1 MSNTNKNYE
10 QDLEQIREEA
20 QGARQEWIAA
30 LEAAK
35 ASKKERQKK
44 IDDAIEEHKAR
55 LDELAT
61 KKDKARDDLAEA
73 LMTGDTDE
81 AESIRGEIA
90 TIEEEARDVQASI
103 ATLCSYNSA
112 KAEAEAVL
120 EAVEKYR
127 AASETAVRLSAEIG
141 VVLAEVREKRE
152 YLERLE
158 QKIEVARRTIS
169 TRAHSGAASAD
180 ERDLIA
186 LYEESLGKIDVTGHH
201 AGSDE
206 TAMLRF
212 LRGSTRGIEDI
223 PALKAGTEDD
233 EEATAKKQLGENLG
247 SSDEA

>member
-35 ASKKERQKK
+35 ASKKERQRK

-61 KKDKARDDLAEA
+61 KKDKVRDELAEA

-120 EAVEKYR
+120 EAVAKYR
-127 AASETAVRLSAEIG
+127 AANETSLRLSEEIG
-141 VVLAEVREKRE
+141 VTLSEVREKKE

-158 QKIEVARRTIS
+158 QKIEGAKRTIS
-169 TRAHSGAASAD
+169 TRAHSSAASAD

-186 LYEESLGKIDVTGHH
+186 LYQESIGEIDVTGHH

-206 TAMLRF
+206 AAMLRF